1 MGSVE
6 YAQVLRAAP
15 TSLCGSYRAIDD
27 SRTKLLRIPAS
38 AVSSSSMPHRGG
50 PVVVRPP
57 PEPFVASVIYPP
69 VSQLGDPRHLLL
81 LPGWDFSLKWLVWA
95 AVAVMIFI
103 VSF

>member
-50 PVVVRPP
+50 PVVVPPGRSRSSRP
-57 PEPFVASVIYPP
+57 SSIRQ
-69 VSQLGDPRHLLL
+69 SRRLGDPRHLLL

>member
-38 AVSSSSMPHRGG
+38 EVSSSSMPHRGG

-57 PEPFVASVIYPP
+57 PEPFVASVIY
-69 VSQLGDPRHLLL
+69 SASLAGWAILAISFSFLGGTSHSSGLCGRRLR
-81 LPGWDFSLKWLVWA
+81 S
-95 AVAVMIFI
+95 
-103 VSF
+103 